1 MNNNYD
7 NISKVELSL
16 ADYKELVEKAQ
27 ANDDEINRR
36 AVELYR
42 KNGVCKVELNVS
54 IYKNMNLR
62 GDYEKFE
69 YDLSPWVS
77 NEESE
82 YSTSP
87 FCINSQMVKRIREAA
102 KEIAENAFYYNFGK
116 EFMEMNN
123 ILKYRGHTEHIRF
136 RLLVVTVTGWLM
148 AMACLITMLVVIYS

>member
-1 MNNNYD
+1 MDNNYD

-82 YSTSP
+82 YNPSP
-87 FCINSQMVKRIREAA
+87 FCISRKMAERIRKAA
-102 KEIAENAFYYNFGK
+102 TDIAENAFYYNFGR

-148 AMACLITMLVVIYS
+148 AMACLITMSVVIYS